1 MQELLWKT
9 WRRNFC
15 QPGRTAWYIFS
26 IDLPWNYDKRYEVT
40 SPISIE
46 DNEEISNEIPFKV
59 ASISDTVLLV
69 DDNIEILAYL
79 QKELSRGF
87 RILTAQNGREALE
100 VLGKENVSLVVSD
113 VMMPEMD
120 GMELCMHIKDNP
132 SFVTFRLYC

>member
-46 DNEEISNEIPFKV
+46 DNEEISNETPFKV

-79 QKELSRGF
+79 QRSYQEDLGYLQHRMDAKHWKCWE
-87 RILTAQNGREALE
+87 RECFFGGE
-100 VLGKENVSLVVSD
+100 
-113 VMMPEMD
+113 
-120 GMELCMHIKDNP
+120 
-132 SFVTFRLYC
+132 

>member
-1 MQELLWKT
+1 M
-9 WRRNFC
+9 
-15 QPGRTAWYIFS
+15 
-26 IDLPWNYDKRYEVT
+26 
-40 SPISIE
+40 
-46 DNEEISNEIPFKV
+46 
-59 ASISDTVLLV
+59 
-69 DDNIEILAYL
+69 

-132 SFVTFRLYC
+132 SFCHLPVVLLTAKSMTMHVEEGFQAARALLGRHGFGRRLQVGQALARQKGEYEGQRQVDLLGVEAA